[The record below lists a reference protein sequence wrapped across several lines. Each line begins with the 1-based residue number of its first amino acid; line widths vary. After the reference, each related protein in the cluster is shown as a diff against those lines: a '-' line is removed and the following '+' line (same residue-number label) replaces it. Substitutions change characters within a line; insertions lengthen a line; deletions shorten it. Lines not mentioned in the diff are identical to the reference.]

1 MPPNVFSTILCF
13 VALVYNSYDMILRIP
28 LFLCSLSADHNKKI
42 SSPATPCCI
51 IFFAV
56 TSPGTVKQTETLS
69 LQRAFT
75 LTSLINVLFGRYLAK
90 NDVLIITYSLWN
102 SRFANMDFFTLES
115 DENLSEV
122 PSCSRH
128 LASWDFRLAG
138 QLLGTSYRMNYFRP
152 TRPRAFLLNWE
163 SDFFKKDE
171 SRRYVIVSPYV
182 SSLGVRWIKKKKKKK
197 KK

>member
-1 MPPNVFSTILCF
+1 M
-13 VALVYNSYDMILRIP
+13 
-28 LFLCSLSADHNKKI
+28 LFISRSHKKI
-42 SSPATPCCI
+42 SNPATPCCI
-51 IFFAV
+51 ISFAV

-102 SRFANMDFFTLES
+102 SHFANMDFFTLES

-122 PSCSRH
+122 PSYSRH
-128 LASWDFRLAG
+128 LASWDFRQAG
-138 QLLGTSYRMNYFRP
+138 QLLGTSYRINYFRP
-152 TRPRAFLLNWE
+152 TRPRAFLLKWE
-163 SDFFKKDE
+163 SDFLKKDE
-171 SRRYVIVSPYV
+171 SRRYVIVSPDV

-197 KK
+197 KRKGISARRGKAGRHPFQ